1 MRHIYLVFF
10 ISILFVGCS
19 GDDDMET
26 ITPIVEEMVEEMIEE
41 EMVETPF
48 SEGVFIS
55 GAHPTS
61 GTASVN
67 SDKSILS
74 FINFKTDDGP
84 KLLVYLSTD
93 VNASEYVSLGDLQGI
108 QGNFSYN
115 IPANTDLGKYKLVN
129 IWCVDF
135 SVSFGTAELK

>member
-26 ITPIVEEMVEEMIEE
+26 VTPIVEEMIEE
-41 EMVETPF
+41 EVLETTF
-48 SEGVFIS
+48 SEGVFMS

-61 GTASVN
+61 GTVSVN
-67 SDKSILS
+67 SNKSILS

-93 VNASEYVSLGDLQGI
+93 INASEYVSLGDLKGI
-108 QGNFSYN
+108 EGNYSYI
-115 IPANTDLGKYKLVN
+115 IPANTDLLKYKYVN

-135 SVSFGTAELK
+135 LVSFGTAELK